1 MEKRITRDRKIQGIL
16 DRGPMAAL
24 YFAVAANVLR
34 QIVEQNDD
42 RFVHDLFG
50 GLIDSVT
57 IRHCVEE
64 IDKTLN
70 QQPNNNHLQGVE
82 K

>member
-1 MEKRITRDRKIQGIL
+1 MEKRITLDRKIQGIL

-24 YFAVAANVLR
+24 YFAA
-34 QIVEQNDD
+34 
-42 RFVHDLFG
+42 
-50 GLIDSVT
+50 T

>member
-1 MEKRITRDRKIQGIL
+1 MVKRMTLDRKIQSIL
-16 DRGPMAAL
+16 DRGLMAAL

-42 RFVHDLFG
+42 PFVHDLFG
-50 GLIDSVT
+50 GLIDTPT
-57 IRHCVEE
+57 IRCCVEE

-70 QQPNNNHLQGVE
+70 Q
-82 K
+82 

>member
-1 MEKRITRDRKIQGIL
+1 MIGLMKRRITLDRKIQSIL

-34 QIVEQNDD
+34 QTVEQNDD
-42 RFVHDLFG
+42 RFVSGLFG
-50 GLIDSVT
+50 GLIDAAT
-57 IRHCVEE
+57 IRRCVKV
-64 IDKTLN
+64 IDETLN
-70 QQPNNNHLQGVE
+70 DT